1 MMMRPKQE
9 KGDIRSAL
17 PRITRYLRSSMGIIA
32 LALLLAALS
41 AVMTIIGP
49 NKVGDMA
56 TLMSDG
62 LRPALIC
69 LRLQKSVFFWL

>member
-41 AVMTIIGP
+41 AVMTIIGH
-49 NKVGDMA
+49 KHHDQTAEELGGM
-56 TLMSDG
+56 
-62 LRPALIC
+62 
-69 LRLQKSVFFWL
+69 